1 MRFLLIFS
9 FVFSSTCFADC
20 VSELSGGRDSSYLQV
35 SVSDIYEKSIR
46 SQTRVVIKKLLNSNQ
61 CDDVI
66 TNLSCTTVVPGQ
78 SESEV
83 CYVRTKN
90 TGYFIVSRD
99 YMENL
104 NVVFNRFD

>member
-1 MRFLLIFS
+1 MKFLLVFA

-35 SVSDIYEKSIR
+35 SVSDIYETSIR
-46 SQTRVVIKKLLNSNQ
+46 GQTKIVIRKLLNSHQ

-66 TNLSCTTVVPGQ
+66 TNFNCTTVVPGQ

-83 CYVRTKN
+83 CYVRTKS
-90 TGYFIVSRD
+90 TGYFIVSHD